1 MMIEESNDTPVAIF
15 TAHDCRNQQKM
26 TPKLEFPR
34 KLEKNDYRCEKEIIN
49 DLCSFGLEK
58 QIPDWKDSYMVC
70 YKVTLSVRVKCYLLS
85 SYKGPLKNYADNE
98 VLE

>member
-34 KLEKNDYRCEKEIIN
+34 KLEKNDYRCVKEIIN
-49 DLCSFGLEK
+49 DLSWTRK
-58 QIPDWKDSYMVC
+58 QIPDWILQK
-70 YKVTLSVRVKCYLLS
+70 
-85 SYKGPLKNYADNE
+85 KGKILGSK
-98 VLE
+98 LG